1 MPYAQGACL
10 RCLML
15 DRRDQFI
22 KSPRVKPIKGSTF
35 KLQKTHPGVIT
46 IRSTKP
52 DWATPERRP
61 QSSSSSSLQRPRC
74 FGSSYFRLLFFVFS
88 SLCLGSILPAFMWV
102 HIFLVCYSHPLLNS
116 YCYLCRLFI
125 AIGFADSSC
134 FVLVHLLLRVAH

>member
-1 MPYAQGACL
+1 MCGRKALQVIAQVMPYAQVALLGCIMPKAHALDTLCPRHKPYSMPYAKGACL
-10 RCLML
+10 RCLMF

-52 DWATPERRP
+52 DWATPERKP

-88 SLCLGSILPAFMWV
+88 SLCLGSILPAFM
-102 HIFLVCYSHPLLNS
+102 
-116 YCYLCRLFI
+116 
-125 AIGFADSSC
+125 
-134 FVLVHLLLRVAH
+134 